1 MHQLNV
7 LVYGP
12 HSFLITLNELKPFL
26 KFNHFSDFEDKM
38 YDFLAR
44 RMDEAIGNVQ
54 SSFQFLLNC
63 GMGISCYPLPD
74 IEWSVGNRKRFAC
87 NIDHEEILGRMQQLI
102 EREFPKAKIGY
113 LENISSDT
121 EQWAIGSFDS
131 IYSIGPILQQ
141 QITIEKTD
149 ALACLNNDWMHLEKL
164 DLENYLMMRNT
175 YEAKMRNIIEQGIQQ
190 KELQERNID
199 LVLFSLLSTLR
210 TLHLWYSKNKE
221 VSPQLLF
228 EEMKQN
234 LLHGIIR

>member
-1 MHQLNV
+1 MKLTRRKLEIVATAAKLFRKKGYNAVSMRDLAQALEIKAAS
-7 LVYGP
+7 LY
-12 HSFLITLNELKPFL
+12 
-26 KFNHFSDFEDKM
+26 NHINSK
-38 YDFLAR
+38 
-44 RMDEAIGNVQ
+44 Q
-54 SSFQFLLNC
+54 
-63 GMGISCYPLPD
+63 
-74 IEWSVGNRKRFAC
+74 
-87 NIDHEEILGRMQQLI
+87 EILGIIILDAAENFTQHMNSVS
-102 EREFPKAKIGY
+102 P
-113 LENISSDT
+113 ENISSIKKL
-121 EQWAIGSFDS
+121 ESVIENH
-131 IYSIGPILQQ
+131 I